1 MKILYYTWDEAISK
15 DVYNSLV
22 DFGAQVDKLNFPI
35 TDKLND
41 LAFTEKLCSI
51 LDNKKYDC
59 IYTTDFFPIISKI
72 AYSYGI
78 KYISWS
84 YDSNPLVFYTN
95 SIFNDTNYIFT
106 YDFQDY
112 LKFSQ
117 LGVKN
122 IFHLPLAV
130 NTKRLNAFLT
140 NPPLEYNYDISFLGN
155 LYNDEFNFYDQI
167 KNISPYYR
175 GYFDGIIR
183 AQINLYG
190 IDLAQTMITDDIYSN
205 ISQYINFNLDEE
217 LFISERELFVSFI
230 QKKTTVL
237 ERSKLLSEISQKY
250 NLTLFAPNTSKEL
263 PNVIFKGYADYY
275 KQMPR
280 IFNSSKI
287 NLNITLRSIITAI
300 PLRCMDIMGAGGF
313 LLSNYQ
319 PELAEF
325 FENGTDMV
333 MYDSHEDALNKI
345 EYYLSHE
352 KERIE
357 IALNG
362 KQKIE
367 ENYTYQIAYKKMFEL
382 CELK

>member
-1 MKILYYTWDEAISK
+1 
-15 DVYNSLV
+15 
-22 DFGAQVDKLNFPI
+22 
-35 TDKLND
+35 
-41 LAFTEKLCSI
+41 
-51 LDNKKYDC
+51 
-59 IYTTDFFPIISKI
+59 
-72 AYSYGI
+72 
-78 KYISWS
+78 
-84 YDSNPLVFYTN
+84 
-95 SIFNDTNYIFT
+95 
-106 YDFQDY
+106 
-112 LKFSQ
+112 
-117 LGVKN
+117 
-122 IFHLPLAV
+122 
-130 NTKRLNAFLT
+130 
-140 NPPLEYNYDISFLGN
+140 
-155 LYNDEFNFYDQI
+155 
-167 KNISPYYR
+167 
-175 GYFDGIIR
+175 
-183 AQINLYG
+183 
-190 IDLAQTMITDDIYSN
+190 MITDDIYSN